1 MASTRRKRLLTT
13 LRGHAGAV
21 AALGI
26 LVLLTAGSGRVAAAD
41 YVVRDYA
48 IPEPLTATPGDPQRG
63 AAIVVD
69 RARGNCLS
77 CHAVPVDADFF
88 GTTGPTL
95 AAVGARLNAAQ
106 LRLRLV
112 DPKVINPM
120 TMMPAYF
127 KTEGLYRVAPEY
139 AGKPILS
146 AQEIED
152 VVAFLLTLK

>member
-1 MASTRRKRLLTT
+1 VASTWRKRLLTT
-13 LRGHAGAV
+13 LYGHARAGAV
-21 AALGI
+21 TAIVA
-26 LVLLTAGSGRVAAAD
+26 LLTTGGERVRAAD

-48 IPEPLTATPGDPQRG
+48 IAEPLSAMPGDPQRG

-69 RARGNCLS
+69 RGRGNCLS

-127 KTEGLYRVAPEY
+127 NTEGLYRVAPEY

>member
-1 MASTRRKRLLTT
+1 MARNWRRCLT
-13 LRGHAGAV
+13 
-21 AALGI
+21 I
-26 LVLLTAGSGRVAAAD
+26 VLLATAGSGAAAD
-41 YVVRDYA
+41 YTVRDYA
-48 IPEPLTATPGDPQRG
+48 IPEALTATPGDPDRG

-69 RARGNCLS
+69 RGRGNCLS
-77 CHAVPVDADFF
+77 CHAVPLDAEFF

-95 AAVGARLNAAQ
+95 AAVGARLNAGQ

-120 TMMPAYF
+120 TMMPAYH
-127 KTEGLYRVAPEY
+127 KTAGLYRVAPEY

-152 VVAFLLTLK
+152 VVAFLATLK